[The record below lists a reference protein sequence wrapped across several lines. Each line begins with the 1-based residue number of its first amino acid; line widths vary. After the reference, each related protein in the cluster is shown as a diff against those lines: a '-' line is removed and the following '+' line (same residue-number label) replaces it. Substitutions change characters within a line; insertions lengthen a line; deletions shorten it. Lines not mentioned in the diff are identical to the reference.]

1 LVVLGIGGVPT
12 SRQSTLL
19 GFSALAAAVAAV
31 LYAGVRERVAVRARL
46 VVDPMGSERD
56 VVRMFSRRVAAD
68 LPVDELLPVLIE
80 SLGSGLRLSRTEVWL
95 HSAGLLKLAAA
106 DPPRPRGPIVLGNV
120 EGALTRRAGVIGRSW
135 L

>member
-1 LVVLGIGGVPT
+1 MVRGAQLGALVLIVAAVYALVVLGIGGVPT

-80 SLGSGLRLSRTEVWL
+80 SLGSGLRLSKIL
-95 HSAGLLKLAAA
+95 F
-106 DPPRPRGPIVLGNV
+106 P
-120 EGALTRRAGVIGRSW
+120 
-135 L
+135 